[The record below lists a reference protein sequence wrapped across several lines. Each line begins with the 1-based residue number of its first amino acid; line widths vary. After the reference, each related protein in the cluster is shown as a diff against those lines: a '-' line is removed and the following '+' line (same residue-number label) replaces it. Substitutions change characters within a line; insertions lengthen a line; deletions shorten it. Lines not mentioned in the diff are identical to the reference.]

1 MTTSL
6 PSRVQI
12 LTAII
17 NVAKKLG
24 RPPSRRE
31 FQRETRISEN
41 QVSKYFANWN
51 EAVRGAGLE
60 PDKAN
65 VRIEPSDLLED
76 WGKFVRRNRCIP
88 TFYGYRKEGK
98 YSPDIFKRKFGA
110 WSKIP
115 GEFRKFAESRPDWAD
130 VLAIF
135 PSTSAHTQR
144 PESPEPS
151 QNETVI
157 DAGRP
162 AQLHKKLAKGRIY
175 GNHINFRG
183 LRHEP
188 VNENG
193 VIFLFGMVAGDIG
206 YSVESVQAGFPD
218 CEAKRQVARGKWERV
233 QIEFEYE
240 SRNFRDHGHPLE
252 GCDIIVCWRHNWAD
266 CPSNMEVVELSS
278 VIKKLLS
285 DDEKG

>member
-1 MTTSL
+1 MNADQ
-6 PSRVQI
+6 V
-12 LTAII
+12 LTAIRD
-17 NVAKKLG
+17 VTTKLG

-31 FQRETRISEN
+31 FQSETGISEF
-41 QVSKYFANWN
+41 QVCKHFANWR
-51 EAVRGAGLE
+51 EAVRDAGFE
-60 PDKAN
+60 PDTTN
-65 VRIEPSDLLED
+65 VRIEPFALLED
-76 WGKFVRRNRCIP
+76 WGKFVRRNGRIP
-88 TFYGYRKEGK
+88 TRNSYQREGK
-98 YSPDIFKRKFGA
+98 YSTGVFDRKFGT

-115 GEFRKFAESRPDWAD
+115 GEFRKFAEFQPDWAD
-130 VLAIF
+130 VLAILPP
-135 PSTSAHTQR
+135 PSSTQTQR
-144 PESPEPS
+144 PESPEPL
-151 QNETVI
+151 QNETLT

-252 GCDIIVCWRHNWAD
+252 GCDIIVCWRHNWPD
-266 CPSNMEVVELSS
+266 CPPNMEVVELSS

-285 DDEKG
+285 GDEAG